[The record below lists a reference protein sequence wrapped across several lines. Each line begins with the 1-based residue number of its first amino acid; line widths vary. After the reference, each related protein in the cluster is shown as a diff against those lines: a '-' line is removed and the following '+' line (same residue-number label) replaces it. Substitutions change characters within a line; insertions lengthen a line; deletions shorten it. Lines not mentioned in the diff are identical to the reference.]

1 MTNKIEVAMKPGWPD
16 PAGLGL
22 RGRLA
27 EDLGIAVDDV
37 RVIDVYTLN
46 ADLAPEELER
56 VCVELF
62 TDPIIQESAI
72 NRSLAR
78 DYKYLIEV
86 GFLPGVTDNVGKSSA
101 EGIAD
106 TLGRPLKPG
115 EGVYKSTQYAVRGA
129 VSKKTCERIARD
141 ALANE
146 LIQRWV
152 VKSPAEMKKLGGKP
166 LLGLP
171 IVTQRS
177 DPEVKPINLEIPGD
191 QLVALSREMTLAL
204 ELHELKAIQAYYRD
218 PKVRT
223 RRAGAGLPPGPTDIE
238 LECLAQ
244 TWSEHCKHKIFNAE
258 IEYTDEKGETRTID
272 SVFKTY
278 VKATTDEV
286 GKTIDWLVS
295 VFHDNAGIIR
305 FDDNWNFALKVETH
319 NSPSALD
326 PYGGAITG
334 IVGVNRDVLGAG
346 MGCRCI
352 LNTDVFC
359 FASPFYDGEIPA
371 RLFHPRRVLR
381 GVHQGVKDGGN
392 QSGIPDVNGA
402 IVFHERFLG
411 KPLVFC
417 GTGGMIPATVAG
429 KPSHEKRA
437 MPGDLIVMT
446 GGRIGKDG
454 IHGATFSS
462 EELHAGSPAT
472 AVQIGDPI
480 TQKKMADFLIEAR
493 DLGLFTFIQDDGA
506 GGLSSSIGEMACGSG
521 GCEVHLEKAPL
532 KYAGLAPWEIFL
544 SEAQERMTLSVPP
557 ARIDAFM
564 GLARRREVE
573 ATVLGRFTDSGRL
586 ECYYDG
592 KLIASLDM
600 DFLHDGVPKMHLRA
614 VTPMARTTLFSM
626 IESNPDVLKLIDS
639 RIARFYLVVPIAVE
653 DNVVVV
659 ASCNRDDFEF
669 TYCVS
674 DLEQILGRTVRVV
687 LAYYVDIRAAQDK
700 FYGPEPDRDEKG
712 LVEIGEC
719 EIEFDEPEPDEMCAV
734 ETDECAFEYDGS
746 GFELVRPVP
755 LTGRDLQGSL
765 AEGLKAVL
773 GSLNVCSKETFV
785 RMYDHEV
792 QAQSVLKQ
800 FQGVHRDGPGDAAV
814 LRPVPGSNRGLAIS
828 CGICPKY
835 SYLDTYWMTA
845 AAVDEAVRNLIC
857 VGAKLGTVAGLDNFC
872 WPDPIQSKKTPD
884 GEYKL
889 AQLVRCCEALRD
901 VCVAYGIPL
910 ISGKDSMK
918 NDYKIGNTKI
928 SIPPTVLFTAAAVMD
943 DVTKAVSMDVKRP
956 DDVVYLLGG
965 TYDEMGGSEYMALRG
980 EYVGHVPRVNTAAA
994 RALYNALSSAIAS
1007 GWVASCHDCS
1017 DGGLGVALAESAFA
1031 GGYGM
1036 DLDIRGIPVEN
1047 AVVALFSE
1055 SQSRF
1060 VVTVH
1065 PKSVSAF
1072 EDTLSGC
1079 PVTRLGTVI
1088 ASEEFRLIGHDG
1100 AAIRASLSEL
1110 KEAWQRPLR
1119 W

>member
-27 EDLGIAVDDV
+27 EDLGISADDV
-37 RVIDVYTLN
+37 RVIDVYTIN
-46 ADLAPEELER
+46 AKLTPEELER
-56 VCVELF
+56 VRVELF

-106 TLGRPLKPG
+106 TLVRPLKPG
-115 EGVYKSTQYAVRGA
+115 EAVYKSTQYAIRGA

-152 VKSPAEMKKLGGKP
+152 VKSAPEMKKLGGKP

-177 DPEVKPINLEIPGD
+177 DPEVKHINLEIPD
-191 QLVALSREMTLAL
+191 DRLVALSRGMTLAL

-218 PKVRT
+218 PRVRA
-223 RRAGAGLPPGPTDIE
+223 RRANVGLPPGPTDIE

-278 VKATTDEV
+278 VKATTDKV

-295 VFHDNAGIIR
+295 VFHDNAGIIK
-305 FDDNWNFALKVETH
+305 FDDDWNFALKVETH

-506 GGLSSSIGEMACGSG
+506 GGLSSSIGEMASGSG

-557 ARIDAFM
+557 DKIDAFM
-564 GLARRREVE
+564 ALARRREVE

-586 ECYYDG
+586 ECHYDG

-600 DFLHDGVPKMHLRA
+600 DFLHDGVPKMHLKA
-614 VTPMARTTLFSM
+614 
-626 IESNPDVLKLIDS
+626 KLMPPATEPEI
-639 RIARFYLVVPIAVE
+639 VVE
-653 DNVVVV
+653 DG
-659 ASCNRDDFEF
+659 
-669 TYCVS
+669 
-674 DLEQILGRTVRVV
+674 DL
-687 LAYYVDIRAAQDK
+687 
-700 FYGPEPDRDEKG
+700 
-712 LVEIGEC
+712 
-719 EIEFDEPEPDEMCAV
+719 
-734 ETDECAFEYDGS
+734 GS
-746 GFELVRPVP
+746 
-755 LTGRDLQGSL
+755 S
-765 AEGLKAVL
+765 LKAVL
-773 GSLNVCSKETFV
+773 GSLNVCSKEVFV

-800 FQGVHRDGPGDAAV
+800 FQGVHHDGPGDAAV

-835 SYLDTYWMTA
+835 SDLDAYWMTA
-845 AAVDEAVRNLIC
+845 AAIDEAVRNLIC
-857 VGAKLGTVAGLDNFC
+857 VGAKLGAIAGLDNFC
-872 WPDPIQSKKTPD
+872 WPDPIQSEKTPD

-889 AQLVRCCEALRD
+889 AQLVRCCEALHE

-918 NDYKIGNTKI
+918 NDYKIGDTKI
-928 SIPPTVLFTAAAVMD
+928 SIPPTVLFTAAAIIE
-943 DVTKAVSMDVKRP
+943 DVNRVVSMDVKRP
-956 DDVVYLLGG
+956 EDVIYLLGE
-965 TYDEMGGSEYMALRG
+965 TRNEMGGSEYMALKG
-980 EYVGHVPRVNTAAA
+980 KIGANVPQVNPRKARV
-994 RALYNALSSAIAS
+994 LYEALSNAIAR
-1007 GWVASCHDCS
+1007 GLAASCHDCS
-1017 DGGLGVALAESAFA
+1017 DGGLSVALAESAFA

-1047 AVVALFSE
+1047 AVIALFSE

-1065 PKSVSAF
+1065 PGNVTAF
-1072 EDTLSGC
+1072 EEVLAGR

-1088 ASEEFRLIGHDG
+1088 ASEEFRLIGHGD
-1100 AAIRASLSEL
+1100 AAIRASLAEL
-1110 KEAWQRPLR
+1110 KEAWQKPLR